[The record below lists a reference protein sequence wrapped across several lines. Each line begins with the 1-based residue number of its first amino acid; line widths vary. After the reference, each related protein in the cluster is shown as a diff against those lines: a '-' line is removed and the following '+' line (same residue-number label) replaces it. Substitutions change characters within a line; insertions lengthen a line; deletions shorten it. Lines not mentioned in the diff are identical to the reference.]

1 MQKAALYVSCIFFGL
16 GTVAHLWRLS
26 NDIEIV
32 INGMAVPM
40 WASFPGVFIAALL
53 AVWMLVAARR
63 S

>member
-1 MQKAALYVSCIFFGL
+1 MQKAALYVSGIFFAI

-32 INGMAVPM
+32 IDGIVVPM
-40 WASFPGVFIAALL
+40 WISFPGVSAAALL

>member
-1 MQKAALYVSCIFFGL
+1 MQKAALYVSGIFFAIGA
-16 GTVAHLWRLS
+16 VCHLWRFG

-32 INGMAVPM
+32 IDGIVVPM
-40 WASFPGVFIAALL
+40 WISLPGVFVAALL